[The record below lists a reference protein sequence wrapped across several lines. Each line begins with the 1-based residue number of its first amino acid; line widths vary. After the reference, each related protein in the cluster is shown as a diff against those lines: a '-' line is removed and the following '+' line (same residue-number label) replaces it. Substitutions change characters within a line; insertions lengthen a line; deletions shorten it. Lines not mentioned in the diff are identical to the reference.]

1 MANCRGCGAEI
12 KFIKLESGKFNPVD
26 TELLSI
32 QDNFINPDEMVVNKN
47 GKTGRLKNLTEGYIS
62 HYSTC
67 PNADDFR
74 KRSN

>member
-26 TELLSI
+26 PELLSI